1 MSKVTVT
8 EKDRELISVLSEN
21 ARENTAAI
29 ARRLGLSRS
38 TVQAKIDRLEEG
50 GVIRG
55 YGVRLSDEYRKG
67 LVRAH
72 ILVTIAPKTLNRITG
87 ELGELPEVQAV
98 YSVSGN
104 FDLIVEVA
112 AESISELDR
121 VIDLIGEIK
130 GVERT
135 LSSVILS
142 TRIERQA

>member
-1 MSKVTVT
+1 MNKTTVT
-8 EKDRELISVLSEN
+8 DKDRELIAILSEN

-38 TVQAKIDRLEEG
+38 TVQARIERLEAG

-55 YGVRLSDEYRKG
+55 YGIRLSEEYLSD
-67 LVRAH
+67 LVKAH
-72 ILVTIAPKTLNRITG
+72 ILVTIGPKTLNRITA
-87 ELGELPEVQAV
+87 ELSGLPEVQAV
-98 YSVSGN
+98 YSVSGS
-104 FDLIVEVA
+104 FDLIVMVA
-112 AESISELDR
+112 ARSISELDR

-142 TRIERQA
+142 TRMER

>member
-8 EKDRELISVLSEN
+8 DKDRELIAVLSEN

-67 LVRAH
+67 LIRAH
-72 ILVTIAPKTLNRITG
+72 ILVTIAPKTLNRITS
-87 ELGELPEVQAV
+87 ELGGLAEVQAV

-121 VIDLIGEIK
+121 VIDFIGEIK

-142 TRIERQA
+142 TRIER

>member
-1 MSKVTVT
+1 MSKVTISD
-8 EKDRELISVLSEN
+8 KDRELIAVLAEN

-38 TVQAKIDRLEEG
+38 TVQSKIDRLEEG
-50 GVIRG
+50 GIIKG
-55 YGVRLSDEYRKG
+55 YGIRLSDDYEKG

-72 ILVTIAPKTLNRITG
+72 ILVTIGAKTLPRITA
-87 ELGELPEVQAV
+87 ELANLPEVQSV
-98 YSVSGN
+98 HSVSGN
-104 FDLIVEVA
+104 FDLIVMVA

-121 VIDLIGEIK
+121 VIDFIGEIK

-142 TRIERQA
+142 TRVQR

>member
-1 MSKVTVT
+1 MTVT
-8 EKDRELISVLSEN
+8 DKDRELIAVLAEN

-29 ARRLGLSRS
+29 ARRLGVSRS
-38 TVQAKIDRLEEG
+38 TVQAKIDRLEQG

-55 YGVRLSDEYRKG
+55 YGVRLSEDYQKG

-72 ILVTIAPKTLNRITG
+72 ILVTIAPKTLNRITQ
-87 ELGELPEVQAV
+87 ELAGVPEVRAV

-104 FDLIVEVA
+104 FDLIVLVA

-121 VIDLIGEIK
+121 VIDLIGEIR

-142 TRIERQA
+142 TRIDR